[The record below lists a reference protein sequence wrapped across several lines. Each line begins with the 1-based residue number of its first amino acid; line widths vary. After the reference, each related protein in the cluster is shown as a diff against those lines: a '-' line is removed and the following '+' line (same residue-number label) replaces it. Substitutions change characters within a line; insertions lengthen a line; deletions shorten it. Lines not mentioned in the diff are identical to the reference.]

1 MSNKPF
7 HYQDPFPLSQDQTEY
22 YLLTRDYVSVS
33 EFEGQEILKVDPQ
46 ALTLLAQ

>member
-7 HYQDPFPLSQDQTEY
+7 HYQDPFPLSKDQTEY
-22 YLLTRDYVSVS
+22 YLLTRDHVSVS